1 MGADH
6 GPCRDLLRSPGR
18 LRAPAAPT
26 ASLPSAHGGGRRQTA
41 VPPAAHGEHTDM
53 RFATAAALASDR
65 VLRMKVSCNLTFPV
79 PATAA
84 RTQLARQ
91 KCTLKRGTEA
101 RGPHRARREAVAGR
115 ACDGYTDRRRSGRS
129 DSTETN
135 RGPFP
140 VD

>member
-1 MGADH
+1 MGADR

-101 RGPHRARREAVAGR
+101 RGRTVRAEKRSPAGR
-115 ACDGYTDRRRSGRS
+115 VMDTPTAGGADGATPRRQIAALSR
-129 DSTETN
+129 
-135 RGPFP
+135 
-140 VD
+140 